1 MGSAWE
7 CGPCPTRVERG
18 VNKPQS
24 SRCLTPSV
32 CVSREDNI
40 GAVAVFYRALHA
52 ATGIRV
58 NLGTRSSMGASERSP
73 ARS

>member
-7 CGPCPTRVERG
+7 RLPHPTRLEHG

-24 SRCLTPSV
+24 SRCLTPSM

-52 ATGIRV
+52 AAGIRV
-58 NLGTRSSMGASERSP
+58 NLGTRC
-73 ARS
+73 